1 MKKSPIYILI
11 LILAL
16 AAGAIAQSGPPVAV
30 LVDQLGSRALP
41 LRSEVRPV
49 AKIAVNVEVS
59 ATERRAF
66 ELMNAERQVAG
77 LPMLVWSND
86 AAALARMHAESMA
99 TGKFFSHKGS
109 GGETVDGRA
118 AHLGIKW
125 RAIGENIATMKGYD
139 DPATKAVSTWMQS
152 ASHKQNILNSV
163 YDQSAIGFA
172 IASDGTVFFAQVFL
186 SR

>member
-1 MKKSPIYILI
+1 M
-11 LILAL
+11 L
-16 AAGAIAQSGPPVAV
+16 AASAVAQQSSRPVAV
-30 LVDQLGSRALP
+30 LVDQIGSRPSP
-41 LRSEVRPV
+41 LRSEVRSA
-49 AKIAVNVEVS
+49 AKVSVNVEVL

-77 LPMLVWSND
+77 LPMLVWSNE

-99 TGKFFSHKGS
+99 ASKFFSHKGPD
-109 GGETVDGRA
+109 GETVDGRA

-152 ASHKQNILNSV
+152 ASHKQNILNNV

-172 IASDGTVFFAQVFL
+172 IASDGTVYFAQVFL

>member
-1 MKKSPIYILI
+1 M
-11 LILAL
+11 L
-16 AAGAIAQSGPPVAV
+16 AAAAVGQQSGPPVAV
-30 LVDQLGSRALP
+30 LVDQIGARPLP
-41 LRSEVRPV
+41 LHGEVRSAPKV
-49 AKIAVNVEVS
+49 AVNVEAS

-77 LPMLVWSND
+77 LPLLAWSSE
-86 AAALARMHAESMA
+86 AAALARMQAESMA
-99 TGKFFSHKGS
+99 AGKFFSHKGPD
-109 GGETVDGRA
+109 GETVDGRA
-118 AHLGIKW
+118 VHLGIKW

-152 ASHKQNILNSV
+152 ASHKQNILNSI

-172 IASDGTVFFAQVFL
+172 VASDGTVYFAQVFL